1 MSENIFLVTLFIH
14 FTSSFINPIVYAL
27 RIPESRQSLD
37 FFCFRRREVKHSKGN
52 TRRADIASNHN
63 KVQLTFER
71 EIVEDTK
78 L

>member
-1 MSENIFLVTLFIH
+1 MSENIFLLTLFIH
-14 FTSSFINPIVYAL
+14 FASSFINPIVYAL

-37 FFCFRRREVKHSKGN
+37 FFCFRRHEVKESEGN
-52 TRRADIASNHN
+52 DGRADLASNQN

>member
-1 MSENIFLVTLFIH
+1 MSENIFLLTLLIH
-14 FTSSFINPIVYAL
+14 FTSSFINPNAL

-37 FFCFRRREVKHSKGN
+37 FFCFRRQEVMHSEGN

>member
-1 MSENIFLVTLFIH
+1 MSENIFLLTLFIH

-27 RIPESRQSLD
+27 RIPDSRQSLD
-37 FFCFRRREVKHSKGN
+37 FFCFRRQEVRESEGN
-52 TRRADIASNHN
+52 AGRADIASNHN

-71 EIVEDTK
+71 EIAEDTK

>member
-1 MSENIFLVTLFIH
+1 MSENILLLTLFIH
-14 FTSSFINPIVYAL
+14 FTSSFINPILYAL
-27 RIPESRQSLD
+27 RIPESRQPLD
-37 FFCFRRREVKHSKGN
+37 FFCFRRHEVKESEENAG
-52 TRRADIASNHN
+52 RADLAPNHN

>member
-1 MSENIFLVTLFIH
+1 MSENILLLTLFIH
-14 FTSSFINPIVYAL
+14 ATSSFINPIVYAL

-37 FFCFRRREVKHSKGN
+37 FFCFRRQEVISEGN

-71 EIVEDTK
+71 EIIEDTK